1 MSYEQGDEITL
12 RGMTFHTIIGVL
24 PHEREHP
31 QPLEIDLTVWMRRHD
46 RIVDYRRMYAEVRA
60 AVQAPDLMYLEE
72 LAESISRRVLAEPA
86 VIRARVAVRK
96 PHAAIGGPVR
106 NVEVTIVRPSDA

>member
-31 QPLEIDLTVWMRRHD
+31 QPLVVDLSVWVHRGHG
-46 RIVDYRRMYAEVRA
+46 VLDYRRLYA
-60 AVQAPDLMYLEE
+60 AVRSAMEGQLHYLEE
-72 LAESISRRVLAEPA
+72 LADSIAQRVLLEQS
-86 VIRARVAVRK
+86 VERLRVAIRK
-96 PHAAIGGPVR
+96 PHAA
-106 NVEVTIVRPSDA
+106 